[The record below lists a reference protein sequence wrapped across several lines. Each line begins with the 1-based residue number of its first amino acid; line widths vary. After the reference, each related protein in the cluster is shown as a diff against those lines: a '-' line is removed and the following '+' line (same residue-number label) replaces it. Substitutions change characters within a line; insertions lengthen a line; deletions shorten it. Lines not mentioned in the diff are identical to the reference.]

1 MEENEQLQEKF
12 AAANSQIRELRDLI
26 DRVQSDKKLLSDR
39 VSTLS
44 AKGNESL
51 LMIYFG
57 CFDLTISA
65 VQLSSTRSSL

>member
-12 AAANSQIRELRDLI
+12 AAANSEIRELRDLI

-44 AKGNESL
+44 AKGDDT
-51 LMIYFG
+51 F
-57 CFDLTISA
+57 
-65 VQLSSTRSSL
+65 